1 VIGHA
6 SKAIGALEYRER
18 TRHYDILFQ
27 EASDFRLIS
36 TLLTTIIAR
45 KVLCSGPKALDLATT
60 VKHMSLKID
69 LSQFSLKQ
77 FRSYARFDNGQEEK
91 LRSYLDYDFAIE
103 FFVRAL
109 ETAIKIRPG
118 VLIGGVPLGESTAGG
133 IVFQITCMQRVENGV
148 AWDDFFTAVCHREA
162 VEQFCAELQEQYQRP
177 AAIYLSESDPE
188 LMKPKPV
195 RLHHQRAVKVVSPN
209 GLPVKCVDRTSRW
222 GNPFKIGVDG
232 TREEIIQKY
241 RAWFLTGTDSR
252 KVGRYIVDPQIL
264 RERIR
269 ELRGFNLACCP
280 PGLPCHA
287 DFLLAQANQPESMLQ
302 IASAPIT
309 P

>member
-1 VIGHA
+1 M
-6 SKAIGALEYRER
+6 GALEYRER
-18 TRHYDILFQ
+18 IRHYDILFQ

-36 TLLTTIIAR
+36 IPHTTIIAR
-45 KVLCSGPKALDLATT
+45 KVLCSAAKSPRFSNYGPT
-60 VKHMSLKID
+60 HMSLKID
-69 LSQFSLKQ
+69 LSRFSLKQ
-77 FRSYARFDNGQEEK
+77 FKSYARFDNGQEEK

-103 FFVRAL
+103 CFVRAL

-118 VLIGGVPLGESTAGG
+118 VLIGGVPISESTDGR
-133 IVFQITCMQRVENGV
+133 IVFQITCMRKVENGV
-148 AWDDFFTAVCHREA
+148 ACDDFFTAVCPRES
-162 VEQFCAELQEQYQRP
+162 VEQFCAELEEQYQRS
-177 AAIYLSESDPE
+177 AAIYLPASDPE

-195 RLHHQRAVKVVSPN
+195 RLHHQRTVKVVSPN

-241 RAWFLTGTDSR
+241 RAWFLTGTESR
-252 KVGRYIVDPQIL
+252 KVGRYMVDPQNL

-280 PGLPCHA
+280 PELPCHA
-287 DFLLAQANQPESMLQ
+287 DFLLEQANQPESRLQ
-302 IASAPIT
+302 IT
-309 P
+309 PAT